1 MEKQF
6 EILRKTRQFLL
17 SLINELTPG
26 EMNTIPPGFNN
37 NIAWNIGH
45 IVAAQQ
51 GVCYLRGGMPMVI
64 PGDLF
69 ERYKPDSK
77 PQGIVDSAEL
87 GQIKSL
93 LLSTIDNLE
102 EDYHAGKFQ
111 HYNSWTSRYGITINT
126 IDDAISFLSF
136 HDGLHIGYIMALRRR

>member
-17 SLINELTPG
+17 GFVNELTPLQ
-26 EMNTIPPGFNN
+26 MNNIPPGFNN
-37 NIAWNIGH
+37 NIAWNLGH
-45 IVAAQQ
+45 IIAAQQ
-51 GVCYLRGGMPMVI
+51 GICYKRGGLPMVI

-77 PQGIVDSAEL
+77 PQGNVDTGEL
-87 GQIKSL
+87 NQVKSL

-102 EDYHAGKFQ
+102 QDYNAGKFKD
-111 HYNSWTSRYGITINT
+111 YNPWTSRYGITINT

-136 HDGLHIGYIMALRRR
+136 HDGLHAGYIMALKRS